1 MDKIPEPTIERL
13 FCYYRCLEKEKN
25 SLGQN
30 HICSNLLGEKV
41 GIKPA
46 LLRRDLSFL
55 GHMGQ
60 KGKGYNRFLLK
71 KALAQFIGLD
81 QSWEIAL
88 IGAGNLGKALIKYDQ
103 FKEMGLFIKN
113 IFENDLDKI
122 GREIG
127 GYIVQN
133 VKDLKET
140 IENKEIKIVI
150 VATDDKDI
158 KDVTSQL
165 KQTNIRAV
173 WNLSSENLDL
183 GDDIIIIKEDLCC
196 SLGSILCKINK

>member
-1 MDKIPEPTIERL
+1 MEKIPEPTIERL

-25 SLGQN
+25 SLKES
-30 HICSNLLGEKV
+30 HICSDLLGEKV

-55 GHMGQ
+55 GHVGQ

-71 KALAQFIGLD
+71 KILAQFFGLD

-88 IGAGNLGKALIKYDQ
+88 IGAGNLGKALIKYDK
-103 FKEMGLFIKN
+103 FKEMGLFIRN
-113 IFENDLDKI
+113 IFDNDLDKI
-122 GREIG
+122 GREID

-140 IENKEIKIVI
+140 IKNQEIKIVI
-150 VATDDKDI
+150 LATDDKNV
-158 KDVTSQL
+158 KDVTFQL

-173 WNLSSENLDL
+173 WNLSSGNLDL

-196 SLGSILCKINK
+196 SLGSLICKINK